1 MLGLIRNHKK
11 LVVALLLAALVCV
24 LVLPTI
30 ALARA
35 GGGHSSNSGRSSS
48 GGSSGRSSSGG
59 SSGGSAGSF
68 LGGAAVGSML
78 GGSHNGTG
86 TSSSGSFGGCFGFIV
101 LVIVIVVIYLVV
113 RRAMGKNGMTPE
125 DLAAQAAA
133 MAAMQNQATAPAN
146 FDTLKA
152 EDPNFSEQAFYGRV
166 NEMFI
171 AIQESWE
178 ARNMEPARRFL
189 SEQQF
194 QVLAEGVAEYVKNGQ
209 INKLDSLH
217 VDRIQPV
224 SVSREGDSDYVK
236 VMITASVIDYTVDE
250 RSGQLVNPGVLG
262 DGTTV
267 KTFDEYWMLQ
277 RKVGAQTKSDA
288 SIRKCPN
295 CGGPV
300 TDGNYVKCAYCG
312 TMMNDPALDW
322 VLLRIE
328 QP

>member
-1 MLGLIRNHKK
+1 MRFIQRRKRLLATALLVM
-11 LVVALLLAALVCV
+11 LVVALLA
-24 LVLPTI
+24 PTI

-35 GGGHSSNSGRSSS
+35 GGGHSSNSGRSSGGS
-48 GGSSGRSSSGG
+48 SGSSGRSSS
-59 SSGGSAGSF
+59 SGGSF
-68 LGGAAVGSML
+68 LGGAAVGSAL
-78 GGSHNGTG
+78 SGGGSG
-86 TSSSGSFGGCFGFIV
+86 GSGGCCGGIV
-101 LVIVIVVIYLVV
+101 IIVIIVVAYLVITRFL
-113 RRAMGKNGMTPE
+113 GKKGIDPSVLNDFEMP
-125 DLAAQAAA
+125 QAS
-133 MAAMQNQATAPAN
+133 APAN
-146 FDTLKA
+146 FDALKA

-171 AIQESWE
+171 NIQESWE

-217 VDRIQPV
+217 IDRVTPV

-236 VMITASVIDYTVDE
+236 VMITASVIDYTVNE
-250 RSGQLVNPGVLG
+250 LNGELVNPDVLG
-262 DGTTV
+262 DGKTV
-267 KTFDEYWMLQ
+267 KTFDEYWTLQ

-295 CGGPV
+295 CGAPV